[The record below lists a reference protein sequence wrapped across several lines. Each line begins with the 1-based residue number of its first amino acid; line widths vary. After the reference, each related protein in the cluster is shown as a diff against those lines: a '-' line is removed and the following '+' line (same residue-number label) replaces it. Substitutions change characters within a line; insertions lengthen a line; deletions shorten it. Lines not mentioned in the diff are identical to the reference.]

1 MFWNALNAIASTISM
16 IAFVFTALYVRGQ
29 LKSLEK
35 DRFLTITNDLF
46 TLFQSDDFLKSQF
59 WILHVLKETTWA
71 EFIDKHR
78 NDYGEIAFHRVGSF
92 YDRIGSLIRLKLVTE
107 DQILRNVGGYAIAVW
122 QKIQPLVVEAR
133 RIEHS
138 ELFASFEWMLPACHE
153 CYVPK
158 LAQGTKVVPFSM
170 EQPVDKIDVRTLARR
185 LEKEAHP
192 PTVLDVRQP
201 SQVEADPRSIPGA
214 LLIPADDVEPRV
226 DELPPG
232 RDVVVLC
239 A

>member
-1 MFWNALNAIASTISM
+1 MNWNAINAVASTIST

-46 TLFQSDDFLKSQF
+46 TIWQGDEFLKAQF
-59 WILHVLKETTWA
+59 WLMHTLRETTWA
-71 EFIDKHR
+71 EFVEKHR
-78 NDYGEIAFHRVGSF
+78 GDYGELAFHRVGSF
-92 YDRIGSLIRLKLVTE
+92 YDRIGSLIRLGLVSE
-107 DQILRNVGGYAIAVW
+107 EQILHTVGGYAIAVW
-122 QKIQPLVVEAR
+122 QKIQPLVKEAR
-133 RIEHS
+133 GIEHS

-158 LAQGTKVVPFSM
+158 LGQGVKVEPFALQ
-170 EQPVDKIDVRTLARR
+170 QPVEKIDVKTLSRR
-185 LEKEAHP
+185 LANQSDA
-192 PTVLDVRQP
+192 PTVVDVRHG
-201 SQVEADPRSIPGA
+201 SQVESEPGLIPGSIQ
-214 LLIPADDVEPRV
+214 IPPDDIERRV
-226 DELPPG
+226 NELPID

>member
-46 TLFQSDDFLKSQF
+46 TIFQSDEFLRAQF
-59 WILHVLKETTWA
+59 WVLHSLEETTWT
-71 EFIDKHR
+71 EFVEKHR
-78 NDYGEIAFHRVGSF
+78 TDYGELAFHRVGSF
-92 YDRIGSLIRLKLVTE
+92 YDRIGSLIRSDLVSE
-107 DQILRNVGGYAIAVW
+107 EQILRNVGGYAIAVW
-122 QKIQPLVVEAR
+122 RKIQPLVHEAR
-133 RIEHS
+133 GIENS

-158 LAQGTKVVPFSM
+158 LGLGVKVSPFDL
-170 EQPVDKIDVRTLARR
+170 EQPVDRIEVKTLARR
-185 LEKEAHP
+185 LGNKEDA
-192 PTVLDVRQP
+192 PTVLDVRHP
-201 SQVEADPRSIPGA
+201 SQVAEDPMLIPGS
-214 LLIPADDVEPRV
+214 LLIPADEVARRVEEIPV
-226 DELPPG
+226 G